1 MLNLFQGYS
10 VVLLGPFLMRLL
22 KNETLKVSKDTYQ
35 CFVHVSSKSRK
46 ILINFVARPK
56 VPSNILPIKLKT
68 RATKFFVILQNATKS
83 LF

>member
-1 MLNLFQGYS
+1 MLFSSRLFH
-10 VVLLGPFLMRLL
+10 GPIWTDLNEII
-22 KNETLKVSKDTYQ
+22 KNETLKVAKEEYQ
-35 CFVHVSSKSRK
+35 RFVHVSSKSRK